1 MVMMMT
7 NENNQNPGSG
17 TSARMLFIVLFI
29 IGLGAFVFGLFSKHP
44 ERAWQA
50 YLINFLL
57 FSAIAQGALTFS
69 AIMRVANARWSGP
82 LSGLAESFAA
92 FFPLSFV
99 LFLILFFGR
108 TYLFPWLHEDLH
120 GKEIWLNIPFLFTRN
135 AIGLIVLYGLG
146 FLYLYYSMA
155 LKLDPGQVQ
164 GRLRGFISGRLS
176 NSNLDAQRIKRRLV
190 ITAGWYLFTFV
201 MVMSLIG
208 YDLVMSMDPHWIST
222 LFAPYIFVKAIYV
235 GLGGLIIFAAIY
247 ALNKGPD
254 SPVTESHFHDIGKL
268 FFAFCLLWAD
278 FFYVQLLVIYYGN
291 IPEETYYVIARTV
304 MMPWRPL
311 AIFIFAICFII
322 PFVILINKKVKTQ
335 PVLMI
340 ILCSA
345 VIIGIWFEHL
355 LLLGPAL
362 SHHATELPVG
372 ITDVLISLGF
382 LGLLAFAV
390 SNFIRIFP
398 EMVATG

>member
-1 MVMMMT
+1 MVKMMT
-7 NENNQNPGSG
+7 NANNQSPTGG
-17 TSARMLFIVLFI
+17 KPVLTLFIVLFI
-29 IGLGAFVFGLFSKHP
+29 IGLGAFVFGLFSRHP
-44 ERAWQA
+44 EQAWKA

-57 FSAIAQGALTFS
+57 FSAIAQGALAFS
-69 AIMRVANARWSGP
+69 AIMRLTNARWSGP
-82 LSGLAESFAA
+82 LLGLSEAFAS
-92 FFPLSFV
+92 FFPLSF
-99 LFLILFFGR
+99 ILFVILSLGQHH
-108 TYLFPWLHEDLH
+108 LFPWVGEDLH
-120 GKEIWLNIPFLFTRN
+120 GKEIWLNVPFLFARN
-135 AIGLIVLYGLG
+135 AAGLLILYGLG
-146 FLYLYYSMA
+146 FIYLYYSML
-155 LKLDPGQVQ
+155 LKLDPEQSQ
-164 GRLRGFISGRLS
+164 GRLRKFIIGRLS
-176 NSNLDAQRIKRRLV
+176 SVKPDEERIKKRMV
-190 ITAGWYLFTFV
+190 IFAGWYAFAFV
-201 MVMSLIG
+201 MVLSLIG
-208 YDLVMSMDPHWIST
+208 YDLVMAMDPHWIST
-222 LFAPYIFVKAIYV
+222 LFGAYTFVKAIYV

-247 ALNKGPD
+247 NINQGDKSGL
-254 SPVTESHFHDIGKL
+254 TESHFHDVGKL

-291 IPEETYYVIARTV
+291 IPEETHYVIMRTV

-311 AIFIFAICFII
+311 AIFIFAVCFII
-322 PFVILINKKVKTQ
+322 PFVILLNKKVKTQ

-362 SHHATELPVG
+362 SHHATELPLGV
-372 ITDVLISLGF
+372 TDVLISLGF